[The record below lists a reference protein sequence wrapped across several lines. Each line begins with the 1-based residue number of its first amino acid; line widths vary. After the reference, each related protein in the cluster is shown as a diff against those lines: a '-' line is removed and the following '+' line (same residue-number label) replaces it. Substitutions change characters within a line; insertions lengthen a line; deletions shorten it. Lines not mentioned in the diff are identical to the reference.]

1 MHFFL
6 VGPTLDETEEASII
20 ARLTKLHI
28 QVASGTSK
36 AMTLTHKIR
45 HCFFWKLDNLMTI
58 HNNYQDQVPIS
69 VFSSFQL
76 QHIQDQVPIYVF
88 PSFQLQHEVNDLV
101 PNNRNPEAKYTHTAQ
116 HKISWFYYGCTKK
129 SWITQPAFKIEA
141 YKLTKI

>member
-1 MHFFL
+1 M
-6 VGPTLDETEEASII
+6 T
-20 ARLTKLHI
+20 HI
-28 QVASGTSK
+28 
-36 AMTLTHKIR
+36 
-45 HCFFWKLDNLMTI
+45 KLDTASSENNLMTI